1 MTDVSPGGRRR
12 APSPSRPEVDPFAAQ
27 PSSSLRRFVASSLRR
42 FVASSLRRIVASSHR
57 RIVERVAGGV
67 GASIGAVFT
76 VVGRTRG
83 LREDPFSRWR

>member
-1 MTDVSPGGRRR
+1 MCHPVAGVERRRR
-12 APSPSRPEVDPFAAQ
+12 ADRRSIRLPR
-27 PSSSLRRFVASSLRR
+27 SLFRRIVASSHRR
-42 FVASSLRRIVASSHR
+42 IVASSHRRIVASSHR

>member
-1 MTDVSPGGRRR
+1 MCHPVAGVERRRR
-12 APSPSRPEVDPFAAQ
+12 ADRRSIRLPR
-27 PSSSLRRFVASSLRR
+27 SLFP
-42 FVASSLRRIVASSHR
+42 SHR

-83 LREDPFSRWR
+83 LRRIRSAVGA